1 MELYAVIAL
10 LFNGGA
16 LQMSTKPER
25 TLLPVPNPHEDRDYE
40 VEIEC
45 PEFTAL
51 CPVTGQP
58 DFATIII
65 KYIPG
70 PFIVELKSL
79 KLYIWSF
86 RDEGHFHEDVTNMI
100 LNDIVKFIQP
110 RKLHVTGKF
119 NVRGGI
125 YTTVRAE
132 YDAKQR

>member
-1 MELYAVIAL
+1 
-10 LFNGGA
+10 
-16 LQMSTKPER
+16 MSTKPER

-70 PFIVELKSL
+70 PYIVELKSL